1 SSSIVRSQT
10 AISASASSFIRR
22 LPYIHQMDIDQR
34 RSQAL
39 STRAS
44 AASRETRTATW
55 PRRSPPVAVAGE
67 ARSRARLPRRRGLR
81 GVAKPS
87 RHADILELRPRAL
100 EQRSRALAIVRAAA
114 LEHER
119 LVEVGDRAQRACTL
133 LLEDDAGAG
142 EPLARLA
149 VASRERAHPREREA
163 RVDHRVAEVGR
174 HDFLAQAPLDD
185 VAEVRPPDPPERLGG
200 GACHARVVP
209 GGGRCALEGG
219 QGGLDERE
227 GAVGLALRG
236 VRPGGRGTD
245 GGQGPAVLGDR
256 LTSGS
261 GELLEPLRP
270 PPPPTFPTLT

>member
-1 SSSIVRSQT
+1 MRPAKATSPPSKLVTSARVTRCLPSFGSLPASQSSRIGSSSSIVRSQT

-67 ARSRARLPRRRGLR
+67 ARSRARLQRRRELR
-81 GVAKPS
+81 RVAKPS

-142 EPLARLA
+142 EP
-149 VASRERAHPREREA
+149 
-163 RVDHRVAEVGR
+163 
-174 HDFLAQAPLDD
+174 
-185 VAEVRPPDPPERLGG
+185 
-200 GACHARVVP
+200 
-209 GGGRCALEGG
+209 
-219 QGGLDERE
+219 
-227 GAVGLALRG
+227 
-236 VRPGGRGTD
+236 
-245 GGQGPAVLGDR
+245 
-256 LTSGS
+256 
-261 GELLEPLRP
+261 
-270 PPPPTFPTLT
+270 